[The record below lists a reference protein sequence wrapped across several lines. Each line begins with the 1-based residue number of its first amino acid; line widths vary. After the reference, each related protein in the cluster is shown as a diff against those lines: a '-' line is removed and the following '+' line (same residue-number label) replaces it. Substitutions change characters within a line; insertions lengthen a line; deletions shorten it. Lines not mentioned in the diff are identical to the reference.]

1 MKKYEVVM
9 HIFAHEMHD
18 FQRLT
23 EQLKRCLSFVDTD
36 SWCFDITLNVSS
48 DYYDWN
54 TSELTTGFF
63 TRQFE
68 GLCNLLPNVHYNVIY
83 EGQVGCNSVRRK
95 AARTSKSDYVI
106 YLDTDLHF
114 SIYSLYFLQQVGDKS
129 NKDQYNIVSGQIPRL
144 WDDSWNIISNQEYI
158 DMGIESKIWL
168 KLDPYNIDKLVLDK
182 LDKISVKELPYIKIG
197 GGWLNMIETK
207 LLNKID
213 IPDSFGP
220 YGRDDT
226 FVAQCANIL
235 NERGYTVKQY
245 ILDNLLVCENRL
257 FESYEPYLDYLS
269 LKNTVDGYKQ
279 SHAEKAENLFQ
290 NEITQFVKRL

>member
-23 EQLKRCLSFVDTD
+23 EQLKRCISFVDEGN
-36 SWCFDITLNVSS
+36 WHFDITLNVSS
-48 DYYDWN
+48 DYYNWS

-63 TRQFE
+63 VRQFE
-68 GLCNLLPNVHYNVIY
+68 GLCNILPNVNTDIVY
-83 EGQVGCNSVRRK
+83 EGQVGCNTVRRK
-95 AARTSKSDYVI
+95 AARQSDSDFVI

-114 SIYSLYFLQQVGDKS
+114 SIYSLYFLQQIGDKAVA
-129 NKDQYNIVSGQIPRL
+129 NQYNIVSGQIPRL
-144 WDDSWNIISNQEYI
+144 WDDSWNIISNQKYI

-168 KLDPYNIDKLVLDK
+168 KLDPYTIDKLVLEK
-182 LDKISVKELPYIKIG
+182 LDKISVKELPYVKIG

-235 NERGYTVKQY
+235 NERGHTVKQY
-245 ILDNLLVCENRL
+245 VLDNLLVCENRL

-269 LKNTVDGYKQ
+269 LKETVSGYKQ
-279 SHAEKAENLFQ
+279 SHADKAENLFQ
-290 NEITQFVKRL
+290 EEINQFIKRL